1 MNYFSLPKLSLI
13 KDYQFTEE
21 LTEDWENT
29 YKELTYIKDE
39 SHWQKY
45 IYHKA
50 ELPKPADMLECS
62 FMCRNVQKS
71 NGCDLF
77 LMEVGSGIML
87 CQT

>member
-1 MNYFSLPKLSLI
+1 MFN
-13 KDYQFTEE
+13 FTEE

-29 YKELTYIKDE
+29 YEELTYIKDE

-45 IYHKA
+45 IYYKT
-50 ELPKPADMLECS
+50 ELAKPADMLECS

-71 NGCDLF
+71 NGCDMF